1 MSASIDT
8 RLFFASI
15 MMGVLLLQRHNYCHM
30 SVTLEQEISGRTL
43 PLVQGIRGQSQCEE
57 QSVCV
62 CACLDIFAGK
72 RIRNVIILLTRED

>member
-62 CACLDIFAGK
+62 CLDIFAGK
-72 RIRNVIILLTRED
+72 RISRED

>member
-1 MSASIDT
+1 MAASI
-8 RLFFASI
+8 LVFFFASI

-62 CACLDIFAGK
+62 CVFRHLCGEK
-72 RIRNVIILLTRED
+72 N

>member
-1 MSASIDT
+1 
-8 RLFFASI
+8 

-62 CACLDIFAGK
+62 C
-72 RIRNVIILLTRED
+72 V

>member
-1 MSASIDT
+1 MAASI
-8 RLFFASI
+8 LVFFFASI

-62 CACLDIFAGK
+62 FRHLCGEK
-72 RIRNVIILLTRED
+72 N

>member
-57 QSVCV
+57 QSVC
-62 CACLDIFAGK
+62 LDIFAGK